1 MVKYTHLIE
10 RCSSFLR
17 TGVAWRL
24 KQHGYSFSEAY
35 WRLRDGKGLVSSYD
49 QESLKQWSSLITCVR
64 RFTGPLK
71 KLNPAD
77 QRELNVKREELLAK
91 MEAYR
96 DRLEAGSYP
105 QYLYDR
111 TSPVIFEHV
120 LSGTVGNVRELD
132 VFQQQEIW
140 ESLDVD
146 MVENEA
152 LLCMKEA
159 EEYMKVY
166 AQAENKDGMPMP
178 DEWMKNRFCG
188 KFVKDKVWQIRTG
201 HDERS
206 SVNAGIGQRLNFIW
220 DIPTQ
225 TDQEHRNIYIKNQA
239 VLDAYQKWKEHHRD
253 FDVDYTMV
261 LEKAN
266 QVLNSLEI
274 PSFD

>member
-1 MVKYTHLIE
+1 M
-10 RCSSFLR
+10 
-17 TGVAWRL
+17 
-24 KQHGYSFSEAY
+24 
-35 WRLRDGKGLVSSYD
+35 GLVSSYD

-64 RFTGPLK
+64 RFTGPLM

-77 QRELNVKREELLAK
+77 QRELNVKREELLEK

-96 DRLEAGSYP
+96 DRLEVGSNP
-105 QYLYDR
+105 QYLYDK
-111 TSPVIFEHV
+111 TTPIIIEHV
-120 LSGTVGNVRELD
+120 LSGTVGNVRVLD

-225 TDQEHRNIYIKNQA
+225 TDQEHRNIYIKNQTI
-239 VLDAYQKWKEHHRD
+239 LDSYREWKEHHRHLN
-253 FDVDYTMV
+253 VDYIVM
-261 LEKAN
+261 LEKVN
-266 QVLNSLEI
+266 CVLNSLEI